1 MGVMPARTAVVIGG
15 SVAGLLAARVLA
27 DHFAEVLVVERDRF
41 PEGDG
46 PRKGVPQGQ
55 HIHVLLS
62 SGRIVLEQLFPG
74 LQSELAAADAP
85 TLDFVA
91 DMALLGPAGWAPRVP
106 SEHVGHTCTRPLLEA
121 RLRRRVLELPHVC
134 FLEGAEVTGLLAN
147 SAGGVRVH
155 GVRIRRRGP
164 EAETQPLEE
173 LPADLVV
180 DASGRAS
187 HAPRWLAE
195 LGVSAIEET
204 VINAFLGYASR
215 LMVPPPGFSESW
227 KAMYVQCAPPQH
239 LRGGVIWP
247 VEGGRWMVGV
257 LGMGRDY
264 PPTDDAGFMEFAR
277 SLRAPEFARA
287 LEGAEALSPVVGY
300 RGTENR
306 LRHFERL
313 LPWPTGFVVLGDAA
327 CAFNPVYGQG
337 MSAAAQGAMVLDA
350 WLRSRRPSMT
360 RLDGRQF
367 QRRLAQAN
375 QPAWSLSTGAD
386 LRGPA
391 TEGARPGRADRLL
404 YRYLDLVFER
414 GVRDPAVALVLAD
427 VLHLRRPPAALLQPR
442 VVASVVRGRINPER
456 DATARHH

>member
-1 MGVMPARTAVVIGG
+1 MEDGTRHVVPSGRAIVIGG

-74 LQSELAAADAP
+74 LQDELAAAGAP

-91 DMALLGPAGWAPRVP
+91 DMALLGPVGWAPRVR

-121 RLRRRVLELPHVC
+121 RLRRRVMALPRVR
-134 FLEGAEVTGLLAN
+134 FLEGVEAVGLLAE
-147 SAGGVRVH
+147 SAGSVRGIRV
-155 GVRIRRRGP
+155 RRRGP
-164 EAETQPLEE
+164 EAETQPLGE

-180 DASGRAS
+180 DTSGRAS

-195 LGVSAIEET
+195 LGIGAPQET

-215 LMVPPPGFSESW
+215 LMLPPPGFSESW

-257 LGMGRDY
+257 VGMGRDY
-264 PPTDDAGFMEFAR
+264 PPTDDAGFMDFAR
-277 SLRAPEFARA
+277 SLRTPEFARA
-287 LEGAEALSPVVGY
+287 LEGAQALSPVVGY

-313 LPWPTGFVVLGDAA
+313 KTWPTGFVVLGDAA

-350 WLRSRRPSMT
+350 WLRARRLPNA
-360 RLDGRQF
+360 RLDGRLF

-375 QPAWSLSTGAD
+375 RSAWSLSTGAD

-391 TEGARPGRADRLL
+391 TEGARPGRADQLL

-414 GVRDPAVALVLAD
+414 GIRDAGVALVLAD
-427 VLHLRRPPAALLQPR
+427 VLHLRRPPSALLRPR
-442 VVASVVRGRINPER
+442 VVGSVVRGVFG
-456 DATARHH
+456 